1 MDPRPTPPAKGD
13 RVLRLPEVMDRV
25 GLKRPTI
32 YKRARAGTFPQPI
45 KLGPNSSGWLESEID
60 AFLAKAKEQRDQA
73 TA

>member
-1 MDPRPTPPAKGD
+1 MNPRIAPPPKGD
-13 RVLRLPEVMDRV
+13 RVLRLPEVVERV

-60 AFLAKAKEQRDQA
+60 AFLANAKKQRDQGA
-73 TA
+73 V

>member
-1 MDPRPTPPAKGD
+1 MNPRTTSPAKGD

-60 AFLAKAKEQRDQA
+60 AFLAKAKEQRDQGA
-73 TA
+73 Q